1 LVVKGKKWVIVVIV
15 VVGNYK
21 TYLSKVDF
29 AYLTPLLS
37 RKKCYS
43 NLKISVRERK

>member
-1 LVVKGKKWVIVVIV
+1 MVVKGKKWVIVITI

-29 AYLTPLLS
+29 AHLTPYYQGKNVIVI
-37 RKKCYS
+37 RK
-43 NLKISVRERK
+43 